1 MFKTFVSKW
10 IKALQYQMPVS
21 NSHQGHAL
29 TSIQKTFPV
38 GLIAT
43 MCVFSLNTL
52 KVTGQWYFPAN
63 IKREIYGYYN

>member
-1 MFKTFVSKW
+1 
-10 IKALQYQMPVS
+10 MPVS